1 LNGNADWLLNRYAAA
16 IVASSAYFA
25 RTLEV
30 IEAMTLDDLELIPAS
45 DELRAEWRVPEHQ
58 QHQRSEFD
66 AMRASIAKARTRIVA
81 VW

>member
-30 IEAMTLDDLELIPAS
+30 IEAMTLDAILS
-45 DELRAEWRVPEHQ
+45 
-58 QHQRSEFD
+58 
-66 AMRASIAKARTRIVA
+66 
-81 VW
+81 